1 MDDNELE
8 IEVIPSPHDPVV
20 GAHVG
25 VRIRHK
31 TSGLTAE
38 SSSETTQYANKR
50 NTLEMLKIQ
59 LSVARQNYKTQ

>member
-31 TSGLTAE
+31 ISGLTAE
-38 SSSETTQYANKR
+38 SSSEATQYANKL
-50 NTLEMLKIQ
+50 NALETLKMQ
-59 LSVARQNYKTQ
+59 LVKLSSGN

>member
-1 MDDNELE
+1 MDDNELD

-31 TSGLTAE
+31 ISGLTAE
-38 SSSETTQYANKR
+38 SSSEATQYANKR
-50 NTLEMLKIQ
+50 KALEMLKMQ
-59 LSVARQNYKTQ
+59 LERASSGN

>member
-1 MDDNELE
+1 MDDHELE

-38 SSSETTQYANKR
+38 SSSETTQYANKLR
-50 NTLEMLKIQ
+50 TMDQLKMQ
-59 LSVARQNYKTQ
+59 LVQVSSGN

>member
-31 TSGLTAE
+31 ISGLTAE

-50 NTLEMLKIQ
+50 NALDKLKMQLVTL
-59 LSVARQNYKTQ
+59 SSGN

>member
-31 TSGLTAE
+31 ISGLTAE

-50 NTLEMLKIQ
+50 NALDKLKMQ
-59 LSVARQNYKTQ
+59 LVKVSSGN

>member
-20 GAHVG
+20 GVHVG
-25 VRIRHK
+25 VRIWHK
-31 TSGLTAE
+31 VSGLTAE

-50 NTLEMLKIQ
+50 NALEMLKIQ

>member
-1 MDDNELE
+1 MDDNELQ

-31 TSGLTAE
+31 VSGLTAE
-38 SSSETTQYANKR
+38 SSSEKTQYANKR
-50 NTLEMLKIQ
+50 NALEMLKVQ
-59 LSVARQNYKTQ
+59 LTQAGSGN

>member
-8 IEVIPSPHDPVV
+8 IEVIPSLHDPVV

-38 SSSETTQYANKR
+38 SSSETTQYANKQ
-50 NTLEMLKIQ
+50 NALETLKMQ
-59 LSVARQNYKTQ
+59 LVQASSGTWKS

>member
-1 MDDNELE
+1 MDYNELE
-8 IEVIPSPHDPVV
+8 IEVIPSPHDPVI

-31 TSGLTAE
+31 TAGLTAE

-50 NTLEMLKIQ
+50 NALEMLKMQ
-59 LSVARQNYKTQ
+59 LVQASSGN

>member
-8 IEVIPSPHDPVV
+8 MEVIPSPHDPVV

-31 TSGLTAE
+31 KSGLTVE

-50 NTLEMLKIQ
+50 NALEMLKMQ
-59 LSVARQNYKTQ
+59 LVQVSSGN

>member
-8 IEVIPSPHDPVV
+8 IEVIPSLHDPVV

-25 VRIRHK
+25 VRIQHK
-31 TSGLTAE
+31 VSGLTAD

-50 NTLEMLKIQ
+50 NALEMLKMQ
-59 LSVARQNYKTQ
+59 LVQVSSGN

>member
-8 IEVIPSPHDPVV
+8 IEVIPSPHDPAI

-31 TSGLTAE
+31 ISGLTAQ
-38 SSSETTQYANKR
+38 SSSEATQYANKR
-50 NTLEMLKIQ
+50 YALEMLKMQ
-59 LSVARQNYKTQ
+59 LVQAGSGN

>member
-8 IEVIPSPHDPVV
+8 IEVIASPNDPDV

-31 TSGLTAE
+31 VSGLTAE

-50 NTLEMLKIQ
+50 NALEMLKMQ
-59 LSVARQNYKTQ
+59 LVQVGSGN

>member
-8 IEVIPSPHDPVV
+8 IEVIPSPHDPDV

-38 SSSETTQYANKR
+38 SSSETTQYANKC
-50 NTLEMLKIQ
+50 NALEMLEMQ
-59 LSVARQNYKTQ
+59 LSAARQDYKTQ

>member
-8 IEVIPSPHDPVV
+8 IEVIPSPHDPVI

-31 TSGLTAE
+31 ISGLTAE

-50 NTLEMLKIQ
+50 NALETLKVQ
-59 LSVARQNYKTQ
+59 LAQAGFGN

>member
-1 MDDNELE
+1 MDDNELQ

-31 TSGLTAE
+31 VSGLTAE
-38 SSSETTQYANKR
+38 SSSEATQYANKR
-50 NTLEMLKIQ
+50 NALEMLKMQ
-59 LSVARQNYKTQ
+59 LVQASSGN

>member
-8 IEVIPSPHDPVV
+8 IETIPSPHDPVV

-31 TSGLTAE
+31 VSGLAAE
-38 SSSETTQYANKR
+38 SSSEATQYANKR
-50 NTLEMLKIQ
+50 SALERLKMQ
-59 LSVARQNYKTQ
+59 LSAARQDYKTQ

>member
-1 MDDNELE
+1 MDDNELD
-8 IEVIPSPHDPVV
+8 IEVIPSSHDPVA

-38 SSSETTQYANKR
+38 SSSETTQYANKL
-50 NTLEMLKIQ
+50 NALETLKIQ
-59 LSVARQNYKTQ
+59 LVKLSSGN